1 MTVVSFVIVGVSY
14 IVVGNIVKSDMSG
27 EIFFI
32 WVCNMSI
39 IGLSRLITAQ
49 LIRCM
54 SSTFTLNFLTVRL
67 TDI

>member
-1 MTVVSFVIVGVSY
+1 MTVVSFVIIGVSY
-14 IVVGNIVKSDMSG
+14 IVVGNIVKS

-49 LIRCM
+49 LYSLHEFHLHLELFDCPI
-54 SSTFTLNFLTVRL
+54 N
-67 TDI
+67 

>member
-49 LIRCM
+49 LYSLHELHLHLELFDCPI
-54 SSTFTLNFLTVRL
+54 N
-67 TDI
+67 